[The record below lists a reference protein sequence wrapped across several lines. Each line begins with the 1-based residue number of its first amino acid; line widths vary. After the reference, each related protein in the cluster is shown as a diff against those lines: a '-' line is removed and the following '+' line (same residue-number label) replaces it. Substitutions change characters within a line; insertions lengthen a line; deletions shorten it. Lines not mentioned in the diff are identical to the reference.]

1 MLEVTLMK
9 QKIDEP
15 VLRAYEK
22 ATVTIFR
29 SVDVLTTSDAL
40 GVKWQWTVGDEWGD
54 LNNG

>member
-1 MLEVTLMK
+1 MK
-9 QKIDEP
+9 QKIGEP

-29 SVDVLTTSDAL
+29 SVDVLTTSAL
-40 GVKWQWTVGDEWGD
+40 GVKWQWTVGDDWGD